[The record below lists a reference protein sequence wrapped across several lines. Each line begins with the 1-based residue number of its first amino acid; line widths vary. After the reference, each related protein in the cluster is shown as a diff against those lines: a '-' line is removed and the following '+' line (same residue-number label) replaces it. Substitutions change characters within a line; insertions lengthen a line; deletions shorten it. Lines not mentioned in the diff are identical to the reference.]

1 MTTIKYCPNCGSKIN
16 NARKFCPSCGNKLTS
31 EVSSLPHQSF
41 NKAGHPKANSVLQGN
56 NKREKV
62 LKKGSN
68 SSNRKGLYFVLTVV
82 LFVGALIFYIN
93 AKPSK
98 EEAIIKDQPRVSDNV
113 NYSSTRFDHSY
124 SIAFAKNGK
133 VIIPLDVVKEKKFV
147 KFDFVSQNST
157 IPLLAY
163 LTEDGKVVTAISLC
177 EPCDSKSFHIKGSDL
192 ICNSCGT
199 MWDLNNLEAI
209 SGSCGKYPPDP
220 IPSKVVGNEIQIDEY
235 LVTGWTRRV

>member
-1 MTTIKYCPNCGSKIN
+1 MSTINYCPNCGNKIN
-16 NARKFCPSCGNKLTS
+16 NEVKFCPECGNKLNPQIAFQART
-31 EVSSLPHQSF
+31 
-41 NKAGHPKANSVLQGN
+41 NSVIKGN

-62 LKKGSN
+62 LKKKN
-68 SSNRKGLYFVLTVV
+68 HKSSRKGLYASLAVV
-82 LFVGALIFYIN
+82 LFTAAIIFYVN

-98 EEAIIKDQPRVSDNV
+98 EGAIIKEQPKVSGNV
-113 NYSSTRFDHSY
+113 NYPSVRFDHSY
-124 SIAFAKNGK
+124 SIAYAKNGK

-147 KFDFVSQNST
+147 KFDYIGAYST

-163 LTEDGKVVTAISLC
+163 LTEDGKVVTAISIC
-177 EPCDSKSFHIKGSDL
+177 EPCDSKDFHIQGSNL

-199 MWDLNNLEAI
+199 TWDLNNLDAI

-220 IPSKVVGNEIQIDEY
+220 IQSKVVGNEIQIDEY

>member
-1 MTTIKYCPNCGSKIN
+1 MTTINYCPDCGNKINSNVKFCPNCGNSLAVNGSSQPKVNHSK
-16 NARKFCPSCGNKLTS
+16 AQR
-31 EVSSLPHQSF
+31 
-41 NKAGHPKANSVLQGN
+41 
-56 NKREKV
+56 NKREMV
-62 LKKGSN
+62 LNKQSN
-68 SSNRKGLYFVLTVV
+68 TSRRGLYVGLTIV
-82 LFVGALIFYIN
+82 LFISALIFYLN

-98 EEAIIKDQPRVSDNV
+98 EAAIIEEQPKVSEAVSYPN
-113 NYSSTRFDHSY
+113 TRYDHSY
-124 SIAFAKNGK
+124 SIAYAKDGK
-133 VIIPLDVVKEKKFV
+133 IIFPLDVVKERKFV
-147 KFDFVSQNST
+147 KFDYIVQNIT

-199 MWDLNNLEAI
+199 TWNLNDLDAI

-220 IPSKVVGNEIQIDEY
+220 IPSKVIGNEIQIDEY